1 MEQLLATQLPAQ
13 DSICVEAQEGLCP
26 LWADPA
32 PQALQPQGPHHSG
45 LTFNIAQV
53 EFTRLG
59 TWDKSSDKVVT
70 VLVPVAV
77 KDVWVRG
84 KTHKLGPPGL
94 DEVGVR
100 AAAEGAGI
108 LILEGPAHPLPQ
120 QEAQVSP
127 SEPISAVPTRG
138 PGLAEVLRPSL
149 QRALSFCLQDCL
161 PLVAF
166 PIYYPLHPRHLSPI
180 LIFLFPSL

>member
-1 MEQLLATQLPAQ
+1 MEQLLATWFPAQ
-13 DSICVEAQEGLCP
+13 DSIYVEAQGGLCP

-32 PQALQPQGPHHSG
+32 PQEFQPQGPHRSG
-45 LTFNIAQV
+45 LTLNIAQV

-84 KTHKLGPPGL
+84 KTHRRGPPGL
-94 DEVGVR
+94 DEVGVK
-100 AAAEGAGI
+100 AAAEGARI

-127 SEPISAVPTRG
+127 SEPARG
-138 PGLAEVLRPSL
+138 PGLADVLRPSL
-149 QRALSFCLQDCL
+149 QRPLSFCLQDCL
-161 PLVAF
+161 PLVAL

-180 LIFLFPSL
+180 LTFLFPSL